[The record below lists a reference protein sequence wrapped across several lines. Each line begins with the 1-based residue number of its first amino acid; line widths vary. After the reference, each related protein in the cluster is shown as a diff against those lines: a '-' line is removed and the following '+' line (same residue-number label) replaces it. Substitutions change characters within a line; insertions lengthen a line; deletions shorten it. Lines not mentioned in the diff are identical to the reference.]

1 MGSTIQSFQFTT
13 SATYVANGEES
24 TILDESISNIICKY
38 DYETKHMPII
48 YMGVKIREN
57 LFNIMT
63 KNIDNGS
70 IILSVYKQA
79 KTEDNVIGKK
89 DLYFRSS
96 FSYFM
101 PNYIGFSDNK
111 VIRNDDL
118 DQTNIDNSYHD
129 CILGLYDMNIVNRNG
144 NVENNIIKDSDMISI
159 VNYYTKDLP
168 MLIEPFKDNE
178 KIKTCIIPPNLT
190 INKLLPYLNS
200 VHSFYKTSFR
210 YFNDFNLTYLLSNE
224 GNPVKT
230 SDEELDTIIIRI
242 MDHEEFQ
249 TKLFSMEID
258 NSRKA
263 YVFYIDE
270 KFAGL
275 TVNHLRDK
283 EINRLVCIDSLGNSV
298 QTTLNIPTN
307 ENTTEK
313 IKADRINVDNLDYI
327 NTIRDDIENTSV
339 MLKVVKSTIDSSI
352 LTPNKE
358 YIVQHHTS
366 NSQYNGRYLLAS
378 KQEILARQ
386 SNTFTSST
394 IFELRKVM
402 NSKY

>member
-1 MGSTIQSFQFTT
+1 MGSTIQSFQFVA
-13 SATYVANGEES
+13 SATYVTDGEVS
-24 TILDESISNIICKY
+24 TVLDESIANIICKY

-48 YMGVKIREN
+48 YMGCKIREN

-63 KNIDNGS
+63 KNIDKGS
-70 IILSVYKQA
+70 VILTVYKES

-89 DLYFRSS
+89 ELYFRGS

-101 PNYIGFSDNK
+101 PNYIGYTEK
-111 VIRNDDL
+111 VMKRDEVIQN
-118 DQTNIDNSYHD
+118 NIDNSYHK
-129 CILGLYDMNIVNRNG
+129 CILGLYNIDIVNRNG
-144 NVENNIIKDSDMISI
+144 NVENNIIKDSDMLSI
-159 VNYYTKDLP
+159 VHYYTRDLS
-168 MLIEPFKDNE
+168 MIIEPFKDNT
-178 KIKTCIIPPNLT
+178 KINTCIIPPNLT

-200 VHSFYKTSFR
+200 IHSFYETGFR
-210 YFNDFNLTYLLSNE
+210 YFNDFNATYLLSNE

-230 SDEELDTIIIRI
+230 SEEELDTIIIRI
-242 MDHEEFQ
+242 MGHEEFQ

-258 NSRKA
+258 NSKKA

-283 EINRLVCIDSLGNSV
+283 EINRLVGVDSFGNYTESI
-298 QTTLNIPTN
+298 LNIPTN

-313 IKADRINVDNLDYI
+313 IKVDRVNIDNLEYI
-327 NTIRDDIENTSV
+327 NTIKDDIENTSV
-339 MLKVVKSTIDSSI
+339 LLKIVKSTIDSSI

-358 YIVQHHTS
+358 YIVQHHSS

-378 KQEILARQ
+378 KQEILVKQ

-394 IFELRKVM
+394 VFELRKVM